1 MKAESNNMKLRWDG
15 YIIIPRHALL
25 ILNDTKQFPES
36 SRIKVVIITENVRSY
51 GYRKFSS
58 RTKWNCCNLQR
69 RLFHSGKNSNGS
81 FFSFQ
86 RMCDHSQRAAIKD
99 CYFKIVLLLHSWQ
112 GSKVTDNTCWIRINR
127 PGNIDLHWTN
137 ALTLTTW
144 LNFEPIACEWGLHF
158 EVSISFTEEI
168 TFLTR
173 KSSDWIV
180 ILLFCFWWIL

>member
-81 FFSFQ
+81 FFPSNGCAIIASVRPSKTAISRLYFY
-86 RMCDHSQRAAIKD
+86 CIVGRAPKSRITLVE
-99 CYFKIVLLLHSWQ
+99 FVL
-112 GSKVTDNTCWIRINR
+112 T
-127 PGNIDLHWTN
+127 
-137 ALTLTTW
+137 ALEIST
-144 LNFEPIACEWGLHF
+144 
-158 EVSISFTEEI
+158 SIGRTPS
-168 TFLTR
+168 L
-173 KSSDWIV
+173 
-180 ILLFCFWWIL
+180 